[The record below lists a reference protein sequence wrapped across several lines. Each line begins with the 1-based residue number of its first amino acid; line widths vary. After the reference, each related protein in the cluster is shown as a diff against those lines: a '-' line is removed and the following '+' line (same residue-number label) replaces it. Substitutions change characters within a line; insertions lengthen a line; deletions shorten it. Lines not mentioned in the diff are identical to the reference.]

1 MQQAQPYPIDPT
13 LLAQL
18 RRAAEEDRDIMEKG
32 VKAFVSYVRGY
43 REHHCRFIFR
53 MADLPLGRLAT
64 SLGLLRLPAMPE
76 VRKARGSL
84 PHFSPS
90 DVDPAN
96 VKVSPLCLLMA
107 CMLPVH

>member
-1 MQQAQPYPIDPT
+1 
-13 LLAQL
+13 
-18 RRAAEEDRDIMEKG
+18 MEKG

-76 VRKARGSL
+76 VRKAQGSL

-96 VKVSPLCLLMA
+96 VKASLFNCRLPPCCKWVLFKLLYGI
-107 CMLPVH
+107 